1 MPLTFD
7 HLAPI
12 YDHFMLPFERG
23 VLKRWREMLWRDVEG
38 RRILEVGVGTGAN
51 LPFYPKGVEVF
62 GLDRSRKMLLKAKG
76 KGLDRLVL
84 GEIEALPFANGVFDG
99 VVSTLVFCSV
109 RDPLRGLGEI
119 RRVLREGGRLYMLEH
134 VRPEDFKGPIFD
146 LLNPI
151 TVLVMEEY
159 INRRTHILVAD
170 AGFSILKEVKL
181 TSDGLFRYVVAR
193 K

>member
-1 MPLTFD
+1 
-7 HLAPI
+7 
-12 YDHFMLPFERG
+12 
-23 VLKRWREMLWRDVEG
+23 MLWKDVKG
-38 RRILEVGVGTGAN
+38 KRILEVGVGTGAN

-84 GEIEALPFANGVFDG
+84 GEIEALPFASGMFDG
-99 VVSTLVFCSV
+99 VVSTFVFCSV

-159 INRRTHILVAD
+159 INRRTHTLVSNAS
-170 AGFSILKEVKL
+170 FSILKEVKL
-181 TSDGLFRYVVAR
+181 TSDGLFRYIVAQ

>member
-159 INRRTHILVAD
+159 INRRTHTLVAD